1 MEWKT
6 HGNQEALRTMA
17 DMEMNLKEEII
28 NRQKEDVFLSEEL
41 RKIAEGRQT
50 TFELGE
56 RDSLWFQGR
65 ICVPDISE
73 IKEVILKEALATSS
87 RIPTRL

>member
-1 MEWKT
+1 MVT
-6 HGNQEALRTMA
+6 QEALRTMA

-56 RDSLWFQGR
+56 RDSL
-65 ICVPDISE
+65 
-73 IKEVILKEALATSS
+73 
-87 RIPTRL
+87 